1 MTNANEELKIIMVAL
16 RGMGK
21 TSLLAAMHE
30 EFHKT
35 FERANLQ
42 TWIDDNNTLRA
53 IQECKSVL
61 KNIDAKLEN
70 QVTPT
75 QPKDNPWNDQGFS
88 FELGSSGKKFMKLRF
103 TDPSGEYF
111 NSDATDEYKQYVK
124 RQLNEC
130 DAVVI
135 PIDATA
141 LMQKKTGKVN
151 NTEIGTWHEE
161 KNSSQRITQLL
172 KDAYSNVTSPRLVI
186 LAPVKCETYT
196 KTDRDAESLL
206 YHVKMG
212 YSTLLDFFK
221 SDSLIGKVAV
231 VITPVQTIGN
241 VVFSYA
247 KTDNDGYTKFYYNKT
262 PINAPYEPKDGDQ
275 PLRYILLFLIN
286 VFLEKKKEILKKEQE
301 NLKTLTSELGKDKQK
316 VDTAKREFDEKQ
328 RLLNER
334 NNTWWLARTILNIFD
349 DRESPYYEAKGQ
361 FEQKKVEL
369 GETESDFQ
377 LTSTKV
383 QATQDEINAFK
394 NALIK
399 FAIDCKNND
408 GFAIVQGHKWF
419 NFPQSIF

>member
-1 MTNANEELKIIMVAL
+1 MTDGNEELKIIMVAL

-30 EFHKT
+30 EFYKT

-70 QVTPT
+70 KVTPT
-75 QPKDNPWNDQGFS
+75 QAKENPWNDQGFS

-111 NSDATDEYKQYVK
+111 NSDATNEYKQYVK

-151 NTEIGTWHEE
+151 HAEIGTWHEE

-172 KDAYSNVTSPRLVI
+172 KDAYTNVTSPRLVI

-196 KTDRDAESLL
+196 KTPRDAERLL
-206 YHVKMG
+206 YHVKIG
-212 YSTLLDFFK
+212 YSELLDFFK
-221 SDSLIGKVAV
+221 SDSLIDKVAV

-247 KTDNDGYTKFYYNKT
+247 KTDNVGYTKFCYHKT

-301 NLKTLTSELGKDKQK
+301 NLTKLTSDLGKEKYK
-316 VDTAKREFDEKQ
+316 LDTAKIEFDEKQ

-334 NNTWWLARTILNIFD
+334 NNTWWLARTIFNIFD
-349 DRESPYYEAKGQ
+349 DRQPPYYKAKGQ
-361 FEQKKVEL
+361 FEQKEVENQ
-369 GETESDFQ
+369 EIQSNVES
-377 LTSTKV
+377 TSLKV
-383 QATQDEINAFK
+383 QATQEEINAFN
-394 NALIK
+394 NALYK
-399 FAIDCKNND
+399 FAIGCKNND
-408 GFAIVQGHKWF
+408 GFAVVQGHKWF

>member
-1 MTNANEELKIIMVAL
+1 MTDGNEELKIIMVAL

-30 EFHKT
+30 EFRKT
-35 FERANLQ
+35 FDRANLD
-42 TWIDDNNTLRA
+42 TWVDDNNTLRA
-53 IQECKSVL
+53 IEECKSVL

-70 QVTPT
+70 KVTPT
-75 QPKDNPWNDQGFS
+75 QPKDNPWSDQGFS

-111 NSDATDEYKQYVK
+111 NPNASDEQRQYVK

-151 NTEIGTWHEE
+151 NAEIGTWHEE

-172 KDAYSNVTSPRLVI
+172 KDAYTNVKSPRLVI

-196 KTDRDAESLL
+196 KTPRDAESLL
-206 YHVKMG
+206 YHVRIG
-212 YSTLLDFFK
+212 YGELLNFFK
-221 SDSLIGKVAV
+221 SDSLIDKVAV
-231 VITPVQTIGN
+231 VIAPVQTIGN

-247 KTDNDGYTKFYYNKT
+247 KTDNDGYTKFYYHKT

-286 VFLEKKKEILKKEQE
+286 VFLENKKEILKKEQE
-301 NLKTLTSELGKDKQK
+301 NLKALTSELGKDKSK
-316 VDTAKREFDEKQ
+316 LDNAKREFDEKQ
-328 RLLNER
+328 KLLNER
-334 NNTWWLARTILNIFD
+334 NNTWWLARAIFNIFD
-349 DRESPYYEAKGQ
+349 DRESPYYTAKEQ
-361 FEQKKVEL
+361 FDQKQV
-369 GETESDFQ
+369 DFQ
-377 LTSTKV
+377 ETQSNVETTSLKV
-383 QATQDEINAFK
+383 QATQEEINAFN
-394 NALIK
+394 NALYK
-399 FAIDCKNND
+399 FAIGCKNND
-408 GFAIVQGHKWF
+408 GFAVVQGHKWF
-419 NFPQSIF
+419 NVPQSIF